1 MELMDVDA
9 VAKLLKLSRSKVYK
23 MSESGELQS
32 VKFGK
37 SLRFS
42 EEQVKSLISDN
53 IKGGKKWYQWKE

>member
-53 IKGGKKWYQWKE
+53 IKGGKK

>member
-1 MELMDVDA
+1 MELMDVDV

-23 MSESGELQS
+23 MAENVELQS

-53 IKGGKKWYQWKE
+53 IKGGKE